1 MSFWLYHCEN
11 NHYTRLGPV
20 KLTGED
26 GLLAR
31 YLLQHTSADT
41 PYTWNLINKDLIP
54 LIDPKLPADTH
65 LIVLDMLPESLTE
78 VSLHRVFAIQGS
90 SEEDSSDV
98 VLACK
103 ILYQGSP
110 GSLGQ
115 TFKDDFSCE
124 PPADNRQMLE
134 ALGLTG
140 GIAGGRFRWSRPKM
154 NIGATV
160 CT

>member
-1 MSFWLYHCEN
+1 MSFWLYHCEGTR
-11 NHYTRLGPV
+11 YTQLGPV
-20 KLTGED
+20 KLTGP
-26 GLLAR
+26 GGVLAR
-31 YLLQHTSADT
+31 YLTRHKDVDT
-41 PYTWNLINKDLIP
+41 PFTWSLMNKELIP
-54 LIDPKLPADTH
+54 LIDAALDPEKH

-90 SEEDSSDV
+90 SEEDESDV

-103 ILYQGSP
+103 ILFQGAVNTAPS
-110 GSLGQ
+110 SFKE
-115 TFKDDFSCE
+115 TFACE

-140 GIAGGRFRWSRPKM
+140 GTVAGRYRWTRPKM
-154 NIGATV
+154 DIGATV

>member
-1 MSFWLYHCEN
+1 MSFWLYHHEN
-11 NHYTRLGPV
+11 HHYTQLGPV
-20 KLTGED
+20 RLTGVE

-31 YLLQHTSADT
+31 YLTQHIQEDA
-41 PYTWNLINKDLIP
+41 PYAWSLTNKDLIP
-54 LIDPKLPADTH
+54 LVDASLDPDKN

-90 SEEDSSDV
+90 SEEDESDV

-110 GSLGQ
+110 NCPSSA
-115 TFKDDFSCE
+115 FKQDFTCE

-134 ALGLTG
+134 ALRLTG
-140 GIAGGRFRWSRPKM
+140 GIAGGKFRWSKPKM
-154 NIGATV
+154 DIGATV